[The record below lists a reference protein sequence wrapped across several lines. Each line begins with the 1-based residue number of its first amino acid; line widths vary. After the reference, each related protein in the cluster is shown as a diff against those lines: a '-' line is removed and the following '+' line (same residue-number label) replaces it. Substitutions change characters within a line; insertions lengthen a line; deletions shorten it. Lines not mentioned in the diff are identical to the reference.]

1 MQSKTIGSDE
11 LLCFGYGI
19 SQTRLNEIKKQGT
32 GRLKPESDCA
42 AVLAC
47 VDKAAFP
54 QKGGGLGGRF
64 AVEQH
69 GGVRSGQYDVVFHA
83 RTIGFFDGN
92 RAVVPAPYA
101 QQSAHAYGF
110 AARQT
115 AQFDTGR
122 QGGGE
127 AVQSGAIRF
136 AQREARQPQPLQPG
150 GGKAALVRRAQSN
163 DSAADVFGVSCGKMA
178 QYQTAQAV
186 ADKVQRFVAVQIM
199 GFNLCGQR
207 GGVCG
212 NGVFE
217 AAVAERTGNKT
228 LLPHHAGEGLHHP
241 RVHIQA
247 VQQQNTGVHGGSLSC
262 EKLIA
267 YAYYIAVKF
276 FLFRVLIQRPAC
288 IENSNGRL
296 RCGGLSLLLLSHLL
310 LV

>member
-1 MQSKTIGSDE
+1 MIYFA
-11 LLCFGYGI
+11 FGYGS

-32 GRLKPESDCA
+32 GRLKPESDCT
-42 AVLAC
+42 AVLVC

-92 RAVVPAPYA
+92 RTVVPAPYA

-136 AQREARQPQPLQPG
+136 AQSKTRQPQPLQPG
-150 GGKAALVRRAQSN
+150 SGKAALVRCAQSN

-241 RVHIQA
+241 RVHIQT

-276 FLFRVLIQRPAC
+276 FCSECLYSGLPA
-288 IENSNGRL
+288 L
-296 RCGGLSLLLLSHLL
+296 RTATGGCGAGDLSLLLLSHLL